1 MHNTWLVLILYLPLL
16 CVSCGVCM
24 REMHIDDNDDDD
36 DDDFI
41 GACGYIKK
49 KKWNNHLKAS
59 ICVYTRACVRLR
71 YTWGIIANRN
81 NRLPMQCTHT
91 HTHTNRARYKRA
103 GGIET
108 ENSFQY
114 SLQYFNITYR
124 LRVSAAS
131 RLCVVCVCC
140 AMHKWRNLM
149 TQFKI

>member
-91 HTHTNRARYKRA
+91 HTHKQGKIQA
-103 GGIET
+103 GGRDWDGKLIPIFIT
-108 ENSFQY
+108 IFQY
-114 SLQYFNITYR
+114 YIPTAC
-124 LRVSAAS
+124 VGCESA
-131 RLCVVCVCC
+131 LCCVCLLC
-140 AMHKWRNLM
+140 YAQMKKSNDAV
-149 TQFKI
+149 